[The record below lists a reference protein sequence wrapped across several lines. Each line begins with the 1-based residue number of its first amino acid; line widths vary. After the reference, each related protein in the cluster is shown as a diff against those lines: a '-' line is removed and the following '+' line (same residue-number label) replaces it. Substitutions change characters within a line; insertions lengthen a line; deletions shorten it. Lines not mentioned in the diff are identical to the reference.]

1 MNQKPQ
7 RDIKELFHVL
17 LHKLWIIII
26 AAILGSI
33 TIGGI
38 GLLLI
43 TPIYTSTT
51 RVYIIIRQD
60 ETQTTYYDL
69 MTANHATLDFM
80 ILMTS
85 SPVLEQIIKSINVDM
100 SIDELAGMI
109 SIINPVGTQMLE
121 ISVTDYD
128 PSMTKKLADA
138 VASIA
143 SEQLIKTMGIEKVNV
158 VEYANLPTAPDG
170 RNLLRS
176 FLMGGVIGI
185 VISSVVI
192 IIVQRNNDI
201 IRSSE
206 DIENNLGISTL
217 GIIPLNQEV
226 NNKKYKR
233 KLRHIKRKTALVS

>member
-1 MNQKPQ
+1 MDHKP
-7 RDIKELFHVL
+7 RIDIKELFHVL
-17 LHKLWIIII
+17 LHKLWIIMFV
-26 AAILGSI
+26 AFLGAL
-33 TIGGI
+33 TIGGTN
-38 GLLLI
+38 LLLI

-69 MTANHATLDFM
+69 MTATHATLDFM

-85 SPVLEQIIKSINVDM
+85 SPVLEQIIKSTNVDM

-121 ISVTDYD
+121 ISVTDYE
-128 PSMTKKLADA
+128 PSMAKKLADA
-138 VASIA
+138 VASIS
-143 SEQLIKTMGIEKVNV
+143 SEQLINTMGIEKVNV